1 MDESTFAVLLLM
13 VGLGLMI
20 AEVFIPSG
28 GAISIL
34 VLVCLIASIWC
45 AWNAWWDSN
54 QIAWWSYITSL
65 LILVPATIS
74 GAFYA
79 LPRTAIGRRV
89 LLEAPDREE
98 VTPYV
103 KEQQHLFD
111 QVGQMGKTLTL
122 LNPGGMV
129 VVNEMRFHCE
139 SEGML
144 LEPETEV
151 RVVAVKGLRLVVR
164 LPLPDDPRTRP
175 RDTTLGDTDGGLES
189 PLDFDISQS

>member
-1 MDESTFAVLLLM
+1 MM
-13 VGLGLMI
+13 V

-28 GAISIL
+28 GMLSVL
-34 VLVCLIASIWC
+34 VLVTLVASIWC
-45 AWNAWWDSN
+45 AWSAWWDTN
-54 QIAWWSYITSL
+54 QFAWWSYIVSL
-65 LILVPATIS
+65 VFLVPVTIS
-74 GAFYA
+74 AAFYA
-79 LPRTAIGRRV
+79 LPRTAVGRRV
-89 LLEAPDREE
+89 LLEGPEPDE

-103 KEQQHLFD
+103 KEQQLLLE

-129 VVNEMRFHCE
+129 VVSGKRFHCE

-164 LPLPDDPRTRP
+164 LPLPDDPHTRE
-175 RDTTLGDTDGGLES
+175 TAKGELGEGFES